1 MNRAR
6 LVRIGL
12 LLVLL
17 LGIALAVAYRGHLNA
32 AALQGWVQS
41 SGVAAPLVFVL
52 IYAAAALLF
61 IPGSVITL
69 AGGALFGAVLGTI
82 YSLTGATLGA
92 STAFLLARYVGADW
106 VERKTGGRLKQLK
119 QGVESEGWRFV
130 AFVRLMPLFPFN
142 LLNYALG
149 VTRIKFTHYVLATF
163 IFMAPGAFAYSYLGY
178 AGRETVAGGQGL
190 IQKILI
196 ALALLAVL
204 AFLPRLIAQLRQK
217 PMMEVEMLRQRL
229 ERGDDVLVVDVRSP
243 QEFVGE
249 LGHIAGAINIP
260 LDQLAQRR
268 DELSDYQER
277 TVTLVCR
284 TDRRSVKAARLL
296 SQTGFGDLHVLRG
309 GMMRWQEVGYPILST
324 NDGAAAPI

>member
-12 LLVLL
+12 LLALS
-17 LGIALAVAYRGHLNA
+17 LGIALAVTYRGHLDA

-41 SGVAAPLVFVL
+41 SGVAAPLVFIL

-92 STAFLLARYVGADW
+92 GAAFLLARYVGADW

-149 VTRIKFTHYVLATF
+149 VTRIKLTHYVLATF

-204 AFLPRLIAQLRQK
+204 AFVPRLIVRLRQK
-217 PMMEVEMLRQRL
+217 PMMEVEVLRQRL

-249 LGHIAGAINIP
+249 LGHIAGAINIA
-260 LDQLAQRR
+260 LDQLAQRQ

-277 TVTLVCR
+277 TVALLCR
-284 TDRRSVKAARLL
+284 TDRRSAKAARLL
-296 SQTGFGDLHVLRG
+296 SRAGFADVHVVRG

-324 NDGAAAPI
+324 NDRAAAPI